1 MANGG
6 QVRGV
11 ARKGK
16 APLPGV
22 QGCTLGSPGGS
33 LQSEGLQS
41 LRGLRVGGVSI
52 STAISTP
59 GLGERLPQLDQ

>member
-1 MANGG
+1 MASGG
-6 QVRGV
+6 WVSVWPGRE
-11 ARKGK
+11 A

-41 LRGLRVGGVSI
+41 LRALRVGG
-52 STAISTP
+52 
-59 GLGERLPQLDQ
+59 RLP